1 MLFGAICIIKYMNG
15 FSGNK
20 IRDLRK
26 EKGLTIQELAN
37 LVGLSPS
44 AIGMYERG
52 VRKPDLSLAV
62 TLSKLFNKK
71 IEYFYNVG
79 IDSGNNDSERIVNL
93 LNEIDVVEIKER
105 EEALNEVL
113 KRANGYCELC
123 NNFAPFIG
131 NDGSPYLEI
140 SSIDFQNSQKI
151 SDLENLVAL
160 CPNCHKKVK
169 ILRLKGDILYLYTKV
184 NKTK

>member
-1 MLFGAICIIKYMNG
+1 MNE

-20 IRDLRK
+20 IRMLRK

-62 TLSKLFNKK
+62 TLSKLFNKN

-79 IDSGNNDSERIVNL
+79 VGRDSCESEILVNL
-93 LNEIDVVEIKER
+93 FKDVDVEQITQR
-105 EEALNEVL
+105 EKAINEVL
-113 KRANGYCELC
+113 TRANGYCELC
-123 NNFAPFIG
+123 NKFAPFIG

-140 SSIDFQNSQKI
+140 SSIEPHNSPNDI
-151 SDLENLVAL
+151 DLKNLVAL
-160 CPNCHKKVK
+160 CPNCHRKLK
-169 ILRLKGDILYLYTKV
+169 ILHLKGDILYLYSKV
-184 NKTK
+184 NKK